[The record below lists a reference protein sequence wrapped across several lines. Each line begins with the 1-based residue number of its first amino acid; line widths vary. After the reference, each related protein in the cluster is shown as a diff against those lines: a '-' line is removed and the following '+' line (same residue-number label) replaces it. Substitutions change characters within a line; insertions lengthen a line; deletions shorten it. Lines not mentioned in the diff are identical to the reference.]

1 MSTTTNTQSFLPY
14 IFRPSYAYTS
24 TGFNTSFNIRN
35 IDTVTANAL
44 TVGQLQVGDSNSNMY
59 IGSSTVASANIL
71 TNNNT
76 SNTIIGVNAGLGIS
90 NTTGLESVGFGS
102 GQNAN
107 YVTTSSFVGQSA
119 GCNANTILNSL
130 FMGANAGSN
139 SKNLSNSLFIGAGA
153 GAYNLNASNVIAIG
167 VGAAAYLPTLSP
179 TPNYP
184 YTSVG
189 SSNIFIGTSNGV
201 GLTGTNN
208 VIIGHSV
215 NSTTFSSNPYYNS
228 GSISPLYVL
237 PNFSN
242 KLYIGSGSN
251 ILMTG
256 DFTTGCISIGTP
268 NATPYSVFSTTTGS
282 VTTWNPLTL
291 GLQLEVKKY
300 ARIGNGLGIGIDP
313 GYYTLDVN
321 GQFRVSDGSGL
332 IALSNKYDGVTNTTG
347 AATAS
352 YVEMKPVSGGTMVL
366 DVTGQINARNG
377 VYSIQSGSNGVT
389 VPATGSSLTLSNV
402 LPTMKNG
409 SNWTGGVVGFLMAS
423 ASQYYAAQFAVLN
436 GVQGGLY
443 ASSTNLIFSIS
454 GSNIVISN
462 TSASSLTGVVYN
474 FTLYPA
480 F

>member
-1 MSTTTNTQSFLPY
+1 MSTTTNTQSFFPY

-24 TGFNTSFNIRN
+24 TGFKTSFNIRN

-153 GAYNLNASNVIAIG
+153 GVYNSTASNVIAIG
-167 VGAAAYLPTLSP
+167 VGAAACQSITQ
-179 TPNYP
+179 
-184 YTSVG
+184 VG

-215 NSTTFSSNPYYNS
+215 NSNTFSSNPYYNS
-228 GSISPLYVL
+228 GSTEPIKVL
-237 PNFSN
+237 PTFSN

-389 VPATGSSLTLSNV
+389 VPATGSVTLSNV